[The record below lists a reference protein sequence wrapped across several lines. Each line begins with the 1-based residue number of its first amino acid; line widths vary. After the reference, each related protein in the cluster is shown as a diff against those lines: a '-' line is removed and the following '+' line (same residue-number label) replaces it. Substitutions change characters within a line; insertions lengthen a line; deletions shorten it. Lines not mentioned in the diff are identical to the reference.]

1 MKRNTLRIILPIL
14 FVFPF
19 ILTAQQNWYIC
30 EGEDKNV
37 AEIMAWQALVIDK
50 SGPDSTT
57 YKLNIDALVKY
68 PSCPYVNDG
77 FIQILSV
84 YTKDRDS
91 RRFEDNDFNPK
102 FVFVASTQNSLIVEE
117 GLSLTDIGYADIIMN
132 IKVGNKQAS
141 ATPFKFP
148 PIQLRDEIILVDAGN
163 ETCPGAS
170 DGYVELSRYDNDD
183 EDFEAMVP
191 PSNYI
196 QWEDGFI
203 NPGRAD
209 LSAGIHRF
217 QRRHTHFNNLCC
229 ADGSVTINT
238 NACSTAILEDD
249 FSDQVP
255 GNWFI
260 NPPGSF
266 KIENN
271 AGVFSRNGCIYIPF
285 NLRQEDK
292 AVAIKMNV
300 AGEAELSI
308 LDMQMNEFTS
318 MSVMGGGN
326 VVSIKLN
333 ESNTKGFYLKVAGE
347 QGTIID
353 NLSIIRFEEEI
364 GELSASFSSGQ
375 TISKLQDTE
384 TVCVGELFPPYDG
397 LSIEGGIS
405 PLSFMWDLDGDGNYE
420 DASGLENLHQFDA
433 AGSYTLSL
441 LISDAIGQST
451 VLDLDY
457 EVFEGHDLSIGVPAL
472 NLSNQ
477 EVNAFTVCQD
487 AEAFSLVTASG
498 EGAISSNS
506 PGYNNGVF
514 DPMLAGVGEHIIE
527 ANGDA
532 CDIPSLV
539 IIDVIAE
546 EMVAIED
553 LSVIYQCE
561 DIINLNALLS
571 DDINGVWIVNDS
583 FAVLNDTLIP
593 LSFDPGLINLRFEA
607 GADFCNP
614 TYSLNIEVQ
623 EAPIADLELMSLDIE
638 TDAPIFDLNDLLS
651 TESTSGGS
659 WSGPN
664 VEGAQFFNPAGLAP
678 GTYSLI
684 YTVGEGACQTEAELM
699 INLMMSTSVENINEG
714 AQFDIFPNP
723 MLDQLN
729 ICIDKSD
736 LGSSIKASIFNLDGR
751 LILTH
756 SIASNCTE
764 INIEELESGVYI
776 LYLNVGNASLGMK
789 TVVKM

>member
-1 MKRNTLRIILPIL
+1 M
-14 FVFPF
+14 
-19 ILTAQQNWYIC
+19 
-30 EGEDKNV
+30 
-37 AEIMAWQALVIDK
+37 
-50 SGPDSTT
+50 
-57 YKLNIDALVKY
+57 
-68 PSCPYVNDG
+68 
-77 FIQILSV
+77 
-84 YTKDRDS
+84 
-91 RRFEDNDFNPK
+91 
-102 FVFVASTQNSLIVEE
+102 
-117 GLSLTDIGYADIIMN
+117 
-132 IKVGNKQAS
+132 
-141 ATPFKFP
+141 
-148 PIQLRDEIILVDAGN
+148 
-163 ETCPGAS
+163 
-170 DGYVELSRYDNDD
+170 
-183 EDFEAMVP
+183 P

-209 LSAGIHRF
+209 LSAGVHRF
-217 QRRHTHFNNLCC
+217 QRRYTNYNNLCC
-229 ADGSVTINT
+229 QDGSVTINT
-238 NACSTAILEDD
+238 NACSTSLLEDD

-433 AGSYTLSL
+433 AGSNTLSL

-498 EGAISSNS
+498 EGTLSSNS

-561 DIINLNALLS
+561 DIIDLNALLS

-614 TYSLNIEVQ
+614 TYSMDIEVK

-678 GTYSLI
+678 GSYSLI
-684 YTVGEGACQTEAELM
+684 YTVGEAACQTEVELM
-699 INLMMSTSVENINEG
+699 VNLMMSTSVEEINEE

-729 ICIDKSD
+729 ICIDNSD
-736 LGSSIKASIFNLDGR
+736 LGNSIKASIFNLDGR

-764 INIEELESGVYI
+764 INIKELESGVYI